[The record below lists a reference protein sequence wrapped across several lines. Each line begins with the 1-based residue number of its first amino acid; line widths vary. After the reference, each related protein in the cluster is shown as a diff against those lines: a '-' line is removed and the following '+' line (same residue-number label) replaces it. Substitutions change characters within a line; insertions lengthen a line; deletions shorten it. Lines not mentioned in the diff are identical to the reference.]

1 MKNCRDCMYWDC
13 RGFDWG
19 YCTQIRANTTHV
31 GYNANLAIHGLDNY
45 GDIQYE
51 AEVTLETK
59 GDFGCTEF
67 YQHPTK
73 EK

>member
-1 MKNCRDCMYWDC
+1 MGNCRDCMYWDN
-13 RGFDWG
+13 RGISRG
-19 YCTQIRANTTHV
+19 YCTQISS
-31 GYNANLAIHGLDNY
+31 GYLDDAKIILTGLENY

>member
-1 MKNCRDCMYWDC
+1 MKNCRDCIYWDN
-13 RGFDWG
+13 RGVDWG
-19 YCTQIRANTTHV
+19 YCTQIKDGSNYAD
-31 GYNANLAIHGLDNY
+31 ANLMITGLENY
-45 GDIQYE
+45 GEIKYE

-67 YQHPTK
+67 YQHPIK